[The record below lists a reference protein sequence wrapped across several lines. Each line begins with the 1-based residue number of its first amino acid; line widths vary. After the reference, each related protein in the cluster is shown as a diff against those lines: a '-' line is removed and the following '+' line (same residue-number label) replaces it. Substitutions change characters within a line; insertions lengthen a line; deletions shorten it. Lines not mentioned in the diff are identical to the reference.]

1 MTPDNWQA
9 LKDRIAAGKV
19 RPDRVHAEY
28 AYQRAWNDALAWVEE
43 QMKAIEG
50 GKND

>member
-1 MTPDNWQA
+1 VTPDNWQA

-43 QMKAIEG
+43 QMETIEG
-50 GKND
+50 SKK

>member
-43 QMKAIEG
+43 QMETIEG
-50 GKND
+50 SKK